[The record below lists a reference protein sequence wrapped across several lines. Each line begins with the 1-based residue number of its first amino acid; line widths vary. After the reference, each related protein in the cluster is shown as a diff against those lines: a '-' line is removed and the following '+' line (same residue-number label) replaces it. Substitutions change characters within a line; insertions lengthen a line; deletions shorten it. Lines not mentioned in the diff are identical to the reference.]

1 MLPFKLVYHEGY
13 DLNLGPHVFPSQKF
27 RLIAEKLGADGIAS
41 KEDFVRPEPA
51 ADEDILRVVRRG
63 APGSTSIFGY
73 LRTVRRLPRLTR
85 RIEWC

>member
-1 MLPFKLVYHEGY
+1 MRMAVSIDKVATIGPRADEFEAAGGAIERMGRFAGRSKTIRLG
-13 DLNLGPHVFPSQKF
+13 DLWHQ
-27 RLIAEKLGADGIAS
+27 
-41 KEDFVRPEPA
+41 
-51 ADEDILRVVRRG
+51 DEDILRVVRRG